1 MVTRYYRNLLRQ
13 ANRKRKGKIEE
24 PLSCSFHQNRRQN
37 TPRKKILI
45 MEFFIWNKKTNTL
58 SIHTFLSFI
67 GFRKNDLPF
76 VYTKT
81 ILFSKIENMPEM
93 ACQIFLNAKNALMD
107 EMKSS
112 IRKFLALTKMT
123 RDEFADLCGVS
134 KSQVDKWLSTV
145 PIPRA
150 RQRLI
155 IRIMK
160 EEYAKQARLA
170 QTKIRTASTFPLL
183 LKSMKSSGMKLN
195 AMA

>member
-1 MVTRYYRNLLRQ
+1 M
-13 ANRKRKGKIEE
+13 I
-24 PLSCSFHQNRRQN
+24 
-37 TPRKKILI
+37 
-45 MEFFIWNKKTNTL
+45 FFIWKKKTNMIN
-58 SIHTFLSFI
+58 IHTFLNFI
-67 GFRKNDLPF
+67 GFRKMIYLF
-76 VYTKT
+76 GYAKT

-93 ACQIFLNAKNALMD
+93 ACQIFLNAKNARMD

-160 EEYAKQARLA
+160 EEYAKQARLV
-170 QTKIRTASTFPLL
+170 QTKNPNSIHVPVTPQKYEKFRNEAERRGLTVPEWASEALDAL
-183 LKSMKSSGMKLN
+183 SSIKSRS
-195 AMA
+195 

>member
-1 MVTRYYRNLLRQ
+1 
-13 ANRKRKGKIEE
+13 
-24 PLSCSFHQNRRQN
+24 
-37 TPRKKILI
+37 
-45 MEFFIWNKKTNTL
+45 
-58 SIHTFLSFI
+58 
-67 GFRKNDLPF
+67 
-76 VYTKT
+76 
-81 ILFSKIENMPEM
+81 M

-150 RQRLI
+150 RLRLI
-155 IRIMK
+155 IRI
-160 EEYAKQARLA
+160 
-170 QTKIRTASTFPLL
+170 PLL

>member
-1 MVTRYYRNLLRQ
+1 MIYLF
-13 ANRKRKGKIEE
+13 G
-24 PLSCSFHQNRRQN
+24 
-37 TPRKKILI
+37 
-45 MEFFIWNKKTNTL
+45 
-58 SIHTFLSFI
+58 
-67 GFRKNDLPF
+67 
-76 VYTKT
+76 YTKT

-170 QTKIRTASTFPLL
+170 QTKNPNSIHVPVTPQKYEKFRNEAERDR
-183 LKSMKSSGMKLN
+183 KSVV
-195 AMA
+195 

>member
-1 MVTRYYRNLLRQ
+1 MIYLF
-13 ANRKRKGKIEE
+13 G
-24 PLSCSFHQNRRQN
+24 
-37 TPRKKILI
+37 
-45 MEFFIWNKKTNTL
+45 
-58 SIHTFLSFI
+58 
-67 GFRKNDLPF
+67 
-76 VYTKT
+76 YTKT

-155 IRIMK
+155 IRKIW
-160 EEYAKQARLA
+160 QA
-170 QTKIRTASTFPLL
+170 I
-183 LKSMKSSGMKLN
+183 SGIFSILENNIVFVYPKR
-195 AMA
+195 

>member
-1 MVTRYYRNLLRQ
+1 MIYLF
-13 ANRKRKGKIEE
+13 G
-24 PLSCSFHQNRRQN
+24 
-37 TPRKKILI
+37 
-45 MEFFIWNKKTNTL
+45 
-58 SIHTFLSFI
+58 
-67 GFRKNDLPF
+67 
-76 VYTKT
+76 YTKT

-160 EEYAKQARLA
+160 EEYAKQYEKFRNEAERHGL
-170 QTKIRTASTFPLL
+170 TVPEWASEALDAL
-183 LKSMKSSGMKLN
+183 SSIKSRS
-195 AMA
+195 

>member
-1 MVTRYYRNLLRQ
+1 MIYLF
-13 ANRKRKGKIEE
+13 G
-24 PLSCSFHQNRRQN
+24 
-37 TPRKKILI
+37 
-45 MEFFIWNKKTNTL
+45 
-58 SIHTFLSFI
+58 
-67 GFRKNDLPF
+67 
-76 VYTKT
+76 YTKT

-170 QTKIRTASTFPLL
+170 QTKNPNSIHVPVTPQKYEKFRNEAERHGLTVPEWASEALDAL
-183 LKSMKSSGMKLN
+183 SSIKSRSWKEDPIFRIDSRERENSVVIASSLSFLSLQICTN
-195 AMA
+195 SCLTTIYAFW

>member
-1 MVTRYYRNLLRQ
+1 
-13 ANRKRKGKIEE
+13 
-24 PLSCSFHQNRRQN
+24 
-37 TPRKKILI
+37 
-45 MEFFIWNKKTNTL
+45 
-58 SIHTFLSFI
+58 
-67 GFRKNDLPF
+67 
-76 VYTKT
+76 
-81 ILFSKIENMPEM
+81 M

-170 QTKIRTASTFPLL
+170 QTKNPNSIHAPVTPQKYEKFRNEAERHGLTVPEWASEALDALSIAEECGSVKAVNVVLL
-183 LKSMKSSGMKLN
+183 GAASRDLPFDEEAWIKVIEENVKPKFVELN
-195 AMA
+195 KKAFALGINA

>member
-1 MVTRYYRNLLRQ
+1 MIYLF
-13 ANRKRKGKIEE
+13 G
-24 PLSCSFHQNRRQN
+24 
-37 TPRKKILI
+37 
-45 MEFFIWNKKTNTL
+45 
-58 SIHTFLSFI
+58 
-67 GFRKNDLPF
+67 
-76 VYTKT
+76 YTKT

-170 QTKIRTASTFPLL
+170 QTKNPNSIHVPVTPQKYGKFSFPIPFP
-183 LKSMKSSGMKLN
+183 
-195 AMA
+195 

>member
-1 MVTRYYRNLLRQ
+1 
-13 ANRKRKGKIEE
+13 
-24 PLSCSFHQNRRQN
+24 
-37 TPRKKILI
+37 
-45 MEFFIWNKKTNTL
+45 
-58 SIHTFLSFI
+58 
-67 GFRKNDLPF
+67 
-76 VYTKT
+76 
-81 ILFSKIENMPEM
+81 M

-170 QTKIRTASTFPLL
+170 QTKNPNSIHVPVTPQKYEKFRNEAERHGLTVPEWASGSTGCSFQHQKQK
-183 LKSMKSSGMKLN
+183 LKRGSDIPDRFQRKRK
-195 AMA
+195 

>member
-1 MVTRYYRNLLRQ
+1 
-13 ANRKRKGKIEE
+13 
-24 PLSCSFHQNRRQN
+24 
-37 TPRKKILI
+37 
-45 MEFFIWNKKTNTL
+45 
-58 SIHTFLSFI
+58 
-67 GFRKNDLPF
+67 
-76 VYTKT
+76 
-81 ILFSKIENMPEM
+81 M
-93 ACQIFLNAKNALMD
+93 ACQIFLNAKNARMD

-160 EEYAKQARLA
+160 EEYAKHG
-170 QTKIRTASTFPLL
+170 TFGADQEPEQYLC
-183 LKSMKSSGMKLN
+183 SRYSSKV
-195 AMA
+195 

>member
-1 MVTRYYRNLLRQ
+1 MPAVY
-13 ANRKRKGKIEE
+13 AINRICPIMKNIYGVI
-24 PLSCSFHQNRRQN
+24 
-37 TPRKKILI
+37 ILI
-45 MEFFIWNKKTNTL
+45 SIFTTAISLGISFINNISKNKKQF
-58 SIHTFLSFI
+58 SKI
-67 GFRKNDLPF
+67 GLLICS
-76 VYTKT
+76 TA

-170 QTKIRTASTFPLL
+170 QTKNPNSIHVPVTPQKYEKFRNEAERHGLTVPEWASEALDAL
-183 LKSMKSSGMKLN
+183 SSIKSRS
-195 AMA
+195 

>member
-1 MVTRYYRNLLRQ
+1 MDL
-13 ANRKRKGKIEE
+13 GKTIY
-24 PLSCSFHQNRRQN
+24 LF
-37 TPRKKILI
+37 
-45 MEFFIWNKKTNTL
+45 
-58 SIHTFLSFI
+58 
-67 GFRKNDLPF
+67 G
-76 VYTKT
+76 YTKT

-93 ACQIFLNAKNALMD
+93 NCQIFLNAKNARMD

-160 EEYAKQARLA
+160 EEYAKHARLV
-170 QTKIRTASTFPLL
+170 QTKNPNSIYVPVTPQKYEKFRNEAERHGLTVPEWASEALDAL
-183 LKSMKSSGMKLN
+183 SSIKSKS
-195 AMA
+195 

>member
-1 MVTRYYRNLLRQ
+1 
-13 ANRKRKGKIEE
+13 
-24 PLSCSFHQNRRQN
+24 
-37 TPRKKILI
+37 
-45 MEFFIWNKKTNTL
+45 
-58 SIHTFLSFI
+58 
-67 GFRKNDLPF
+67 
-76 VYTKT
+76 
-81 ILFSKIENMPEM
+81 M

-134 KSQVDKWLSTV
+134 KSQVNKWLSTV

-160 EEYAKQARLA
+160 EEYAKQAQRHGL
-170 QTKIRTASTFPLL
+170 TVPEWASEALDAL
-183 LKSMKSSGMKLN
+183 SSIKSRS
-195 AMA
+195 

>member
-1 MVTRYYRNLLRQ
+1 
-13 ANRKRKGKIEE
+13 
-24 PLSCSFHQNRRQN
+24 
-37 TPRKKILI
+37 
-45 MEFFIWNKKTNTL
+45 
-58 SIHTFLSFI
+58 
-67 GFRKNDLPF
+67 
-76 VYTKT
+76 
-81 ILFSKIENMPEM
+81 M
-93 ACQIFLNAKNALMD
+93 ACQIFLNAKNARMD

-160 EEYAKQARLA
+160 EEYAKHARLV
-170 QTKIRTASTFPLL
+170 QTKNPNSIYFPLL
-183 LKSMKSSGMKLN
+183 LKSMRSSEMKRN
-195 AMA
+195 ATV

>member
-1 MVTRYYRNLLRQ
+1 MIYLF
-13 ANRKRKGKIEE
+13 G
-24 PLSCSFHQNRRQN
+24 
-37 TPRKKILI
+37 
-45 MEFFIWNKKTNTL
+45 
-58 SIHTFLSFI
+58 
-67 GFRKNDLPF
+67 
-76 VYTKT
+76 YTKT
-81 ILFSKIENMPEM
+81 ILFSKIENIPEM
-93 ACQIFLNAKNALMD
+93 DCQIFLNAKNALMD

-170 QTKIRTASTFPLL
+170 QTKNPNSIHVPVTPQKYEKFRNEAERHGLTVPEWASEALDAL
-183 LKSMKSSGMKLN
+183 SSIKSRS
-195 AMA
+195 

>member
-1 MVTRYYRNLLRQ
+1 
-13 ANRKRKGKIEE
+13 
-24 PLSCSFHQNRRQN
+24 
-37 TPRKKILI
+37 
-45 MEFFIWNKKTNTL
+45 
-58 SIHTFLSFI
+58 
-67 GFRKNDLPF
+67 
-76 VYTKT
+76 
-81 ILFSKIENMPEM
+81 MPEM

-160 EEYAKQARLA
+160 EEYAK
-170 QTKIRTASTFPLL
+170 TGTPGSNK
-183 LKSMKSSGMKLN
+183 KSEQYSRSRYSSKV
-195 AMA
+195 

>member
-1 MVTRYYRNLLRQ
+1 
-13 ANRKRKGKIEE
+13 
-24 PLSCSFHQNRRQN
+24 
-37 TPRKKILI
+37 
-45 MEFFIWNKKTNTL
+45 
-58 SIHTFLSFI
+58 
-67 GFRKNDLPF
+67 
-76 VYTKT
+76 
-81 ILFSKIENMPEM
+81 MPEM

-170 QTKIRTASTFPLL
+170 QTKNPNSIHVPVTPQKYEKFRNEAERHGLTVPEWASEALGCSFQHQKQKLKKRIRYSGSIPEKEKIVLLSPLPYL
-183 LKSMKSSGMKLN
+183 FFHYKS
-195 AMA
+195 AQIHV

>member
-1 MVTRYYRNLLRQ
+1 MIYLF
-13 ANRKRKGKIEE
+13 G
-24 PLSCSFHQNRRQN
+24 
-37 TPRKKILI
+37 
-45 MEFFIWNKKTNTL
+45 
-58 SIHTFLSFI
+58 
-67 GFRKNDLPF
+67 
-76 VYTKT
+76 YTKT

-170 QTKIRTASTFPLL
+170 QTKNPQKYEKFRNEAERHGLTVPEWASEALDAL
-183 LKSMKSSGMKLN
+183 SSIKSRS
-195 AMA
+195 

>member
-1 MVTRYYRNLLRQ
+1 
-13 ANRKRKGKIEE
+13 
-24 PLSCSFHQNRRQN
+24 
-37 TPRKKILI
+37 
-45 MEFFIWNKKTNTL
+45 
-58 SIHTFLSFI
+58 
-67 GFRKNDLPF
+67 
-76 VYTKT
+76 
-81 ILFSKIENMPEM
+81 M

-170 QTKIRTASTFPLL
+170 QTKNPNSIHVPVTPQKYEKFRMRYSGSIPEKEKIVLLSPLPYL
-183 LKSMKSSGMKLN
+183 FFHYKS
-195 AMA
+195 AQIHV

>member
-1 MVTRYYRNLLRQ
+1 M
-13 ANRKRKGKIEE
+13 K
-24 PLSCSFHQNRRQN
+24 
-37 TPRKKILI
+37 
-45 MEFFIWNKKTNTL
+45 FFIWNKKTNTPG
-58 SIHTFLSFI
+58 IHIFLSFI

-76 VYTKT
+76 GYTKT

-134 KSQVDKWLSTV
+134 KSQVNKWLSTV

-170 QTKIRTASTFPLL
+170 QTKNPNSIHVPVTPQKYEKFRNEAERHGLTVPEWASEALDAL
-183 LKSMKSSGMKLN
+183 SSIKSRS
-195 AMA
+195 

>member
-1 MVTRYYRNLLRQ
+1 MIYLF
-13 ANRKRKGKIEE
+13 G
-24 PLSCSFHQNRRQN
+24 
-37 TPRKKILI
+37 
-45 MEFFIWNKKTNTL
+45 
-58 SIHTFLSFI
+58 
-67 GFRKNDLPF
+67 
-76 VYTKT
+76 YTKT

-160 EEYAKQARLA
+160 EE
-170 QTKIRTASTFPLL
+170 KIRTVFTFPLL
-183 LKSMKSSGMKLN
+183 LKSMKSSGTKLN

>member
-1 MVTRYYRNLLRQ
+1 
-13 ANRKRKGKIEE
+13 
-24 PLSCSFHQNRRQN
+24 
-37 TPRKKILI
+37 
-45 MEFFIWNKKTNTL
+45 
-58 SIHTFLSFI
+58 
-67 GFRKNDLPF
+67 
-76 VYTKT
+76 
-81 ILFSKIENMPEM
+81 M

-160 EEYAKQARLA
+160 EEYAKHAWLKQ
-170 QTKIRTASTFPLL
+170 KIRTASTFPLL

>member
-1 MVTRYYRNLLRQ
+1 
-13 ANRKRKGKIEE
+13 
-24 PLSCSFHQNRRQN
+24 
-37 TPRKKILI
+37 
-45 MEFFIWNKKTNTL
+45 
-58 SIHTFLSFI
+58 
-67 GFRKNDLPF
+67 
-76 VYTKT
+76 
-81 ILFSKIENMPEM
+81 M

-160 EEYAKQARLA
+160 EEPGSNK
-170 QTKIRTASTFPLL
+170 
-183 LKSMKSSGMKLN
+183 KSEQHPRSRYSSKV
-195 AMA
+195 